1 MRTFASVDN
10 LSSAIISLAETEV
23 KLSLY
28 SLREVLGIA
37 VWIRFAELR
46 GIKSFAYGGPGSA
59 FTVAVSCA
67 RRARSFPTPTNSGHH
82 FLFRKWWRRG
92 GWGICAHP
100 LGPDRAAKSY
110 R

>member
-59 FTVAVSCA
+59 FTAAVSCA
-67 RRARSFPTPTNSGHH
+67 PRARSFPAPTNSPHH
-82 FLFRKWWRRG
+82 FLSPQARMQG
-92 GWGICAHP
+92 GREHADTP
-100 LGPDRAAKSY
+100 LRDQS
-110 R
+110 

>member
-46 GIKSFAYGGPGSA
+46 GIKSFAYGGPGTGLTHA
-59 FTVAVSCA
+59 ACCTL
-67 RRARSFPTPTNSGHH
+67 RAGYLTAPNKSGPH
-82 FLFRKWWRRG
+82 FLFCNKWIRG
-92 GWGICAHP
+92 GRSITIRP
-100 LGPDRAAKSY
+100 
-110 R
+110 